1 MSTQIG
7 IPQRLLL
14 IGAAA
19 AFVLT
24 WSSGFVIAKIATNT
38 APALTVLLWRFVVVA
53 ALLLIG
59 AAVLRLGRR
68 APGDRPVFP
77 RWRDIRP
84 HLAIGLFAQFGYVL
98 PIYLAV
104 AAGVSTGTTALID
117 AIQPLV
123 VATLVGPLLGL
134 RVRGLQWVGLVL
146 GAVGVVLIVAA
157 DGSASMSPTPAY
169 ALPLI
174 ALASLV
180 TATFL
185 ERRTTSRLSVFATLS
200 THAAITL
207 IAITAVA
214 AVTGTL
220 APPATADF
228 WVSTVLTAVFPALI
242 AYALYW
248 YLLRR
253 LGITTLNALLYLVA
267 PTTAVAGTLLFGEP
281 FTLATL
287 AGLVLGA
294 IAIGLVIAP
303 ARGGAPVRESEKV
316 VV

>member
-1 MSTQIG
+1 MSKQIG
-7 IPQRLLL
+7 IPARLLL
-14 IGAAA
+14 VGAAA

-24 WSSGFVIAKIATNT
+24 WSSGFIIAKLATNT
-38 APALTVLLWRFVVVA
+38 APAITVLLWRFIVVA
-53 ALLLIG
+53 ALLLVVV
-59 AAVLRLGRR
+59 AVLRLRR
-68 APGDRPVFP
+68 REMVVPA
-77 RWRDIRP
+77 WRHIRP
-84 HLAIGLFAQFGYVL
+84 HLGIGLFAQFGYIV

-104 AAGVSTGTTALID
+104 GAGVSTGTTALID

-134 RVRGLQWVGLVL
+134 RVRGAQWVGLVL
-146 GAVGVVLIVAA
+146 GALGVVLIVVA
-157 DGSASMSPTPAY
+157 DGSASMSLTPAY
-169 ALPLI
+169 LLPLVS
-174 ALASLV
+174 LASLV

-185 ERRTTSRLSVFATLS
+185 ERRTAARLSVFGTLV

-207 IAITAVA
+207 LAVAVLA
-214 AVTGTL
+214 AVTGGL
-220 APPATADF
+220 IPPATAEF

-267 PTTAVAGTLLFGEP
+267 PTTAIAGTLLFGEP

-294 IAIGLVIAP
+294 VAIAMVITP
-303 ARGGAPVRESEKV
+303 ARRARSVRSPERAV
-316 VV
+316 V